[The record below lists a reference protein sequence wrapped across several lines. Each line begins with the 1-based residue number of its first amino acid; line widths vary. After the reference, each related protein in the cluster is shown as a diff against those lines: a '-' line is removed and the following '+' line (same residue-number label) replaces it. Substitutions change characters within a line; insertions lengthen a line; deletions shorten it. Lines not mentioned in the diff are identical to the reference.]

1 MLQEGLLPPLRSS
14 DASLFTRSERIIQD
28 YARGGK
34 LNAAAIKKLIQEVL
48 HHPEFNADEV
58 DHNMHERL
66 MTAVEDGDV
75 EVLDMHVDGDGD
87 QDMRFFKRKVES
99 VLRELISDQRLAGCQ
114 HFAFKEYRDGRGRRV
129 LGGHA
134 NGSVSFQM
142 GQIQVG
148 PDNVPISIVLYVDAT
163 FIKRG
168 IPIRPIYR
176 E

>member
-28 YARGGK
+28 YAKGGK

-99 VLRELISDQRLAGCQ
+99 VLRTGTGEGDGSLAVMPMDLSPFRWGRYRLDLIMCQ
-114 HFAFKEYRDGRGRRV
+114 FQLFFMLTLPSSSGASRSARFT
-129 LGGHA
+129 
-134 NGSVSFQM
+134 VS
-142 GQIQVG
+142 
-148 PDNVPISIVLYVDAT
+148 SIRNYIL
-163 FIKRG
+163 FHMRFNI
-168 IPIRPIYR
+168 
-176 E
+176 